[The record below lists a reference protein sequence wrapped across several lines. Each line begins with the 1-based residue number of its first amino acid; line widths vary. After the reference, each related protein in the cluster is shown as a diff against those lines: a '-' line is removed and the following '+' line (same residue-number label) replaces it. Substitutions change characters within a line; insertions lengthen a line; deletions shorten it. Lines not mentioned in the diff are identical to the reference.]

1 MPEPRSPTTL
11 PSPVDSQEALERQV
25 QRIYDEAN
33 NYAKLHGGVEHGM
46 NVLYGPPI
54 PNPKVMIVSLQGG
67 GKDGKAPQTT
77 WPGELAYLDG
87 RHEFGRRLVR
97 DFDKGGLGDVLRRN
111 TVATNLAFPQAERFA
126 PWLRTPGAQ
135 AWLERSAAW
144 MDRLIALIRPKL
156 LLTYG
161 KDSFERLSGR
171 PKRNRIEETKRNG
184 IPLIGCGHLIQ
195 GARLDERAEAIDR
208 VRRLIS

>member
-1 MPEPRSPTTL
+1 
-11 PSPVDSQEALERQV
+11 
-25 QRIYDEAN
+25 
-33 NYAKLHGGVEHGM
+33 
-46 NVLYGPPI
+46 
-54 PNPKVMIVSLQGG
+54 
-67 GKDGKAPQTT
+67 
-77 WPGELAYLDG
+77 
-87 RHEFGRRLVR
+87 
-97 DFDKGGLGDVLRRN
+97 
-111 TVATNLAFPQAERFA
+111 
-126 PWLRTPGAQ
+126 
-135 AWLERSAAW
+135 

-184 IPLIGCGHLIQ
+184 IPLIRCGHLIQ